1 MPLTP
6 QSRIYEEKLANR
18 RKKQQMRDDIS
29 KSRFQGNSKPVES
42 FSSPVSERPTLNA
55 NLRGANFMRGGLA
68 VQGAKTL
75 LDWDTLK
82 SAAEEPMSTA
92 KGFGKL
98 ALLSMG
104 PGTAAGILG
113 PKEALAAMLMQD
125 SDVQKA
131 SAITGVLPMGSVER
145 VGVRGAGKALKAV
158 REDEYFKDV
167 FDLKHP
173 LEDKALV
180 EGFETSNPI
189 SDISAEDAQILS
201 AVDDLVSNTK
211 KQARQQGIKIS
222 DVSPW
227 MRMYSHALTPK
238 DKNALYRLYEPSDI
252 GMDFRVATKSKPNID
267 EIKQAMYRTM
277 VGGAQR
283 QESYGQ
289 TPQMPYNS
297 WQDIS
302 DEDASN
308 IIDQMVGN
316 WKVFDSE
323 GRLISGESIQL
334 DHIVDLILG
343 GKNTEL
349 QPMRARA
356 NASKG
361 AKAKEKAKKN
371 K

>member
-6 QSRIYEEKLANR
+6 RSRVYEDKLAR
-18 RKKQQMRDDIS
+18 TRKKYE
-29 KSRFQGNSKPVES
+29 SRNAFA
-42 FSSPVSERPTLNA
+42 SERSRKAQEQDSMPASGINA
-55 NLRGANFMRGGLA
+55 NLRGANFMQEGGAGKA
-68 VQGAKTL
+68 VEAY

-82 SAAEEPMSTA
+82 SAAQQPMSTA

-104 PGTAAGILG
+104 PGAAAGVLG

-125 SDVQKA
+125 SDVNKA
-131 SAITGVLPMGSVER
+131 SAVTGILPMGSIQR
-145 VGVRGAGKALKAV
+145 AGARGAGKAIKALN
-158 REDEYFKDV
+158 EEEYVKDI

-173 LEDKALV
+173 LEDKAFV
-180 EGFETSNPI
+180 EGFETQKAV
-189 SDISAEDAQILS
+189 SDISPEEARILG
-201 AVDDLVSNTK
+201 AVDDLVSRTK
-211 KQARQQGIKIS
+211 QQAKEQGIKIS

-227 MRMYSHALTPK
+227 MRTYSHALSPK
-238 DKNALYRLYEPSDI
+238 DKNALYRLFEPSDV
-252 GMDFRVATKSKPNID
+252 GMDFRVSAKSKPNVD

-289 TPQMPYNS
+289 TAQMPYSS
-297 WQDIS
+297 WQDIP

-316 WKVFDSE
+316 WKIFDSE
-323 GRLISGESIQL
+323 GRLVSGESVQL

-371 K
+371 R